1 MRLLK
6 LFWQRAVIFGLG
18 VFSVWLIVF
27 VIFEFTD
34 NRLPWILAA
43 GVTYGIA
50 AYVILP
56 WVIRLGVK
64 VLKRNH
70 IPAYTMTGD
79 GLAGDPVN
87 IALIGTMAQ
96 LRAAFAALGWVE
108 AEPLS
113 LRSSWRMVRAF
124 VLNQPYPAAPFS
136 TLYLFGRGQDIGFQK
151 AIGNSPRKRHHIR
164 FWGLDPA
171 EAGETLPTA
180 SFWVRTE
187 KPPEGAHVAWVGA
200 ATKDT
205 GISLTKLSF
214 QITHA
219 TDPDSDGER
228 DLVISELQ
236 SRKLIGTVQSYD
248 DSNDLPAKRVN
259 HYVFDGDVSV
269 AALLTQSA

>member
-27 VIFEFTD
+27 VVFAFTD
-34 NRLPWILAA
+34 NRLPWMLAV
-43 GVTYGIA
+43 GVTYGVA

-56 WVIRLGVK
+56 RVIRFGVK
-64 VLKRNH
+64 LLRRNH

-87 IALIGTMAQ
+87 IALIGTLAQ
-96 LRAAFAALGWVE
+96 LRAAFAALGWVGAE
-108 AEPLS
+108 ALG
-113 LRSSWRMVRAF
+113 LGSSWRMAKAF
-124 VLNQPYPAAPFS
+124 VLNRPYPAAPFS

-151 AIGNSPRKRHHIR
+151 AIGDSPRKRHHIR
-164 FWGLDPA
+164 FWGIDPA
-171 EAGETLPTA
+171 QAEKTLQSA
-180 SFWVRTE
+180 SFWIKAK
-187 KPPEGAHVAWVGA
+187 KPPEGARVIWVGA

-205 GISLTKLSF
+205 GLSLTKLSF

-219 TDPDSDGER
+219 TDSDSDAER
-228 DLVISELQ
+228 DLVIAALQ
-236 SRKLIGTVQSYD
+236 DRALIGEVTSYN
-248 DSNDLPAKRVN
+248 DSTDLPSQRVN

-269 AALLTQSA
+269 AALNT

>member
-27 VIFEFTD
+27 VVFEFTD
-34 NRLPWILAA
+34 HRLPWMLAV

-56 WVIRLGVK
+56 RVIRFGVK
-64 VLKRNH
+64 ILKRNH
-70 IPAYTMTGD
+70 IPAYTITGD

-87 IALIGTMAQ
+87 IALVGTLTQ
-96 LRAAFAALGWVE
+96 LREAFAALGWVE
-108 AEPLS
+108 ADALS
-113 LRSSWRMVRAF
+113 LRSSWRMARAF
-124 VLNQPYPAAPFS
+124 VLNQPYPTAPFS

-151 AIGNSPRKRHHIR
+151 AIGDSPRKRHHIR

-171 EAGETLPTA
+171 KAQDTLQSA
-180 SFWVRTE
+180 DFWIKAERPADDARVI
-187 KPPEGAHVAWVGA
+187 WVGA

-205 GISLTKLSF
+205 GLSLTKLSF

-219 TDPDSDGER
+219 TDSDADAER

-236 SRKLIGTVQSYD
+236 GRRLIGEVMSYN
-248 DSNDLPAKRVN
+248 DSADLPQKRVN

-269 AALLTQSA
+269 ATLTT